1 VAGINKNSK
10 LENKPE
16 KDEFFDAVRSHVCQ
30 TLGFDFGF
38 VEVVSGQEILTIGT
52 FSIEENDEEV
62 RNVVISLHD
71 EHNQSLELANTH
83 SALKAKQTGKILV
96 SRAFDKNVN
105 SRTDKTDKEGYP
117 YVIVPF
123 ISGQVDADTQ
133 VKGLIRII
141 SFDSLLEVTKQNL
154 LDFQIMATGLSNLL
168 GDFNQIPQKD
178 LSGEVAVGDKTTKTD
193 DTSANESSNIL
204 IAHSNRPMRRR
215 FSRLLGA
222 HYKVSEADTPD
233 KILEALGKNDI
244 DLIILDN
251 EIQGTSSFTFCK
263 VLKESSR
270 WKDIPIILV
279 SPEVSPTIRVEGLNI
294 GAEDYLGESCFD
306 PELLARV
313 RSSLKFRQAERKIAE
328 QSLMLETYDRRSEQE
343 AERLSE
349 EDSTEK
355 QNHIRLNQQ
364 LNLLRWNA
372 EVLREQDR
380 LLHRISN
387 TIRRSFEIRDNLT
400 EMLGELAGLFN
411 LDTCFLVLPS
421 EDNPD
426 DSIRCEYSSD
436 STYSAKAFDIDLK
449 TFDLFK
455 SKHQVDQCLIVN
467 DVANETKLDPF
478 RQDTLTRQHVISLF
492 YIPILDKE
500 QLLGLLV
507 GFKCELE
514 AEWNSDNEVFLKS
527 VADQVA
533 TGVINARLYA
543 RVQRQATTDGLTGL
557 LNHRTGQ
564 EKLSEQVRL
573 AERYQRNIAVI
584 MIDVDHFK
592 VINDTYGH
600 PAGDTVLRAVAK
612 SIERD
617 CRDVDFPVRYGGEE
631 FLLVL
636 PEINLEGAVTVAE
649 RIRKNLEQEVIGHE
663 NISISVTASMGV
675 AIFPDDART
684 QQQLLDLADKAL
696 YTSKRSGRNQ
706 VQTASD
712 LIYEEITSKDQ
723 VSDSDKSVAPKAEKV
738 KTPRASA
745 QTKSQAEIELPT
757 ATATQAAPSSAPPAP
772 GTSSS
777 SISPTGEY
785 GAAHVSE
792 LPPESTVSSPDTI
805 SQPSLVASELTSAS
819 SESDLPSSP
828 PELAAPQALSFQ
840 TPLAAAESTFIPP
853 SDPYTETDEGK
864 DELVPEVI
872 EMVKALATT
881 LYSQSEYNK
890 IHHLETA
897 RLSELLA
904 KMMGLPQQRIEQVRV
919 ASLLHDV
926 GTLSISADLLNKKEA
941 YTNEER
947 QVINQHPV
955 LGAELLR
962 PIRALREIC
971 DILEHHHERWDGT
984 GFPRGLQG
992 ENIPLPARIIS
1003 LVDSYHAMIS
1013 DRPYRN
1019 AMTEA
1024 QAINTLREGAG
1035 SQWDPFL
1042 VDIFIT
1048 ILANNVESQSPSQNQ
1063 QSTSTSSS

>member
-1 VAGINKNSK
+1 MLNNHY
-10 LENKPE
+10 
-16 KDEFFDAVRSHVCQ
+16 HV
-30 TLGFDFGF
+30 L
-38 VEVVSGQEILTIGT
+38 
-52 FSIEENDEEV
+52 
-62 RNVVISLHD
+62 
-71 EHNQSLELANTH
+71 
-83 SALKAKQTGKILV
+83 
-96 SRAFDKNVN
+96 
-105 SRTDKTDKEGYP
+105 
-117 YVIVPF
+117 
-123 ISGQVDADTQ
+123 
-133 VKGLIRII
+133 
-141 SFDSLLEVTKQNL
+141 
-154 LDFQIMATGLSNLL
+154 
-168 GDFNQIPQKD
+168 
-178 LSGEVAVGDKTTKTD
+178 
-193 DTSANESSNIL
+193 
-204 IAHSNRPMRRR
+204 
-215 FSRLLGA
+215 
-222 HYKVSEADTPD
+222 EADSSD
-233 KILEALGKNDI
+233 KVLETLSKSNI

-263 VLKESSR
+263 VLKESSS

-279 SPEVSPTIRVEGLNI
+279 SPDVSASARVEGLNN
-294 GAEDYLGESCFD
+294 GADDYLSESCFD

-313 RSSLKFRQAERKIAE
+313 KSSLKFRNAELMIAE
-328 QSLMLETYDRRSEQE
+328 QSRLLEAYDRRSEQE

-349 EDSTEK
+349 EESTEK

-411 LDTCFLVLPS
+411 LDACFLVLPS

-426 DSIRCEYSSD
+426 DSIRCEYASD
-436 STYSAKAFDIDLK
+436 PAYSAKAFDIDLK
-449 TFDLFK
+449 TYDIFK
-455 SKHQVDQCLIVN
+455 AKFQSDQCLIVN
-467 DVANETKLDPF
+467 DVASENRLDPF
-478 RQDTLTRQHVISLF
+478 RQETLTRQHVISLF

-500 QLLGLLV
+500 QLFGLLV

-527 VADQVA
+527 VADQVV

-592 VINDTYGH
+592 AINDTYGH
-600 PAGDTVLRAVAK
+600 PAGDTVLKAVAK

-649 RIRKNLEQEVIGHE
+649 RIRKNLEQAVIGHE

-675 AIFPDDART
+675 AIFPDDARS

-696 YTSKRSGRNQ
+696 YASKRSGRNQ
-706 VQTASD
+706 VQSASD
-712 LIYEEITSKDQ
+712 LVYDEIASKDRPTSKD
-723 VSDSDKSVAPKAEKV
+723 K
-738 KTPRASA
+738 
-745 QTKSQAEIELPT
+745 I
-757 ATATQAAPSSAPPAP
+757 QAAPTDKVNASSPAVSKQTAVEIEVAPPVTPASPIKEYDTSQVSGPPPKSAASSSAAISAPALNEVAYP
-772 GTSSS
+772 SANAATSS
-777 SISPTGEY
+777 
-785 GAAHVSE
+785 V
-792 LPPESTVSSPDTI
+792 
-805 SQPSLVASELTSAS
+805 
-819 SESDLPSSP
+819 SDLPATS
-828 PELAAPQALSFQ
+828 PELLSFQ
-840 TPLAAAESTFIPP
+840 ATPAAAPLSE
-853 SDPYTETDEGK
+853 PYSEMGEEK
-864 DELVPEVI
+864 DELVPEVV

-904 KMMGLPQQRIEQVRV
+904 KMMGLPQQRVEQVRV

-926 GTLSISADLLNKKEA
+926 GTLSISPDLLNKTEP

-1013 DRPYRN
+1013 DRPYRD
-1019 AMTEA
+1019 AMSEA
-1024 QAINTLREGAG
+1024 QAINTLKEGAG
-1035 SQWDPFL
+1035 AQWDPFL

-1048 ILANNVESQSPSQNQ
+1048 ILTNNVQNQSSSQNQ